1 MAYTRKF
8 LHKFLNWV
16 NGLGF
21 EKTFLGKAFKK
32 LEELFRLRQV
42 LLCFLFSLFI
52 AFIILYE
59 VDFLPSIQIGDVSKS
74 EIKSKYS
81 FEFLD
86 DVSTEL
92 KKLEAES
99 NTPLVFDYD
108 PEAYEKNY
116 ESIYKAFSLFRK
128 KVSEI
133 NWKVS
138 SRRRDEKIKSFLQE
152 RESFNKILS
161 RNIPVRLFEWLT
173 LNKFSVSLEN
183 AIISQLEGWSD
194 LKIQDKAL
202 LLDNSLSD
210 TVILRNIVSLK
221 ERSVPRSELLD
232 LKTDVDQLKFVKNR
246 RTNFFSKRAQNN
258 ILTIA
263 RLLVIPNVTFNKNET
278 VVRKKQARQA
288 VPDVKISIKKNQTIV
303 TEGAVI
309 QPSHLA
315 IFNEIKKIKAKRNF
329 GVLCIMVSLLMTAFL
344 LGFFS
349 FVKRFT
355 QISYTRKDIALMT
368 TLVVLAVVFM
378 KVFWLLAAEVF
389 LQQREFLTLEFFFY
403 LAPLTFVSLIL
414 GVLILSGELIWIFTL
429 FMSFLYAMFF
439 NFQMYF
445 FFYAFL
451 GGLVASRYVYFSKKR
466 SDIYLTGL
474 RVGLVNVFMVFVIL
488 SWNSWGQD
496 MFWTHFFWQALAA
509 FIGGVSA
516 SFLAMM
522 FIPLF
527 ENLFNYTTDIKLLEL
542 SNLSHPL
549 LQNLFVKAP
558 GTYHHSIV
566 VGSMVEVAAERIGCN
581 PLLAKVMAYYH
592 DIGKAHHPEYFIE
605 NQRPNSNPHDEL
617 SPHMSRTILVAHVKD
632 GAEMALE
639 YDLGKPI
646 IDGIL
651 QHHGTTLIS
660 FFYNKALSEEDD
672 KSEIFEEDF
681 RYPGPKPQ
689 FREAALVMLG
699 DSIEAAAR
707 SLNEPTT
714 VRLQNIVHDVI
725 REKFLDN
732 QLDQCDLTLKD
743 LSIIEESFEQV
754 ILSIHHQRI
763 EYPESS

>member
-1 MAYTRKF
+1 M
-8 LHKFLNWV
+8 
-16 NGLGF
+16 GF
-21 EKTFLGKAFKK
+21 EKTFFGHFFKR
-32 LEELFRLRQV
+32 LDEIFRLRQV
-42 LLCFLFSLFI
+42 VLCFLFSLFI

-59 VDFLPSIQIGDVSKS
+59 VDLLPSIKIGDVTKS
-74 EIKSKYS
+74 EIKSNYS
-81 FEFLD
+81 FQFSD

-108 PEAYEKNY
+108 PQAYEKNY
-116 ESIYKAFSLFRK
+116 ESIYKTFSFFRK
-128 KVSEI
+128 KVSEV
-133 NWKVS
+133 NWKGPAPK
-138 SRRRDEKIKSFLQE
+138 RAEKVKSFLKE
-152 RESFNKILS
+152 RKSFTKILS
-161 RNIPVRLFEWLT
+161 RNIPVRLFEWLAE
-173 LNKFSVSLEN
+173 NKFSVNIEN
-183 AIISQLEGWSD
+183 AIIAHLESWSE

-202 LLDNSLSD
+202 LLDNSLTE
-210 TVILRNIVSLK
+210 TVILRDIVSLK
-221 ERSVPRSELLD
+221 EKSIPKSDVLD
-232 LKTDVDQLKFVKNR
+232 LKRDVSELRFVK
-246 RTNFFSKRAQNN
+246 TKKTKFFSKKAENN
-258 ILTIA
+258 ILAIA

-278 VVRKKQARQA
+278 VVRKKQAREA
-288 VPDVKISIKKNQTIV
+288 VPDVKISIRKNQTIV
-303 TEGAVI
+303 TGGSVV

-315 IFNEIKKIKAKRNF
+315 IFNEIRKIKSKRNF
-329 GVLCIMVSLLMTAFL
+329 GVLCIMVALLITAFL
-344 LGFFS
+344 LSFFS
-349 FVKRFT
+349 FIRRFT
-355 QISYTRKDIALMT
+355 QISYTRRDVVLMT
-368 TLVVLAVVFM
+368 TLVFLTVIFM
-378 KVFWLLAAEVF
+378 KSFWLLAGEVF

-403 LAPLTFVSLIL
+403 LAPLTFVSLVL

-429 FMSFLYAMFF
+429 FLSFLYAMFF

-451 GGLVASRYVYFSKKR
+451 GGLVASRYVYFSRKR
-466 SDIYLTGL
+466 SDIYFTGL

-488 SWNSWGQD
+488 SWTSWEQD
-496 MFWTHFFWQALAA
+496 MFWHHFFWQALAG
-509 FIGGVSA
+509 FVGGVSA

-527 ENLFNYTTDIKLLEL
+527 ESIFNYTTDIKLLEL

-549 LQNLFVKAP
+549 LQNLFVRAP

-592 DIGKAHHPEYFIE
+592 DIGKSHHPEYFIE
-605 NQRPNSNPHDEL
+605 NQRPSYNPHNEL
-617 SPHMSRTILVAHVKD
+617 SPHMSRTILIAHVKD

-639 YDLGKPI
+639 HNLGEPI

-660 FFYNKALSEEDD
+660 FFYNKALSEEND
-672 KSEIFEEDF
+672 KSEIFEDDF

-707 SLNEPTT
+707 SLNEPTAI
-714 VRLQNIVHDVI
+714 RLQNIVHDVI

-732 QLDQCDLTLKD
+732 QLDECDLTLKD
-743 LSIIEESFEQV
+743 LSVIERAFEQV